1 MTCISEVA
9 DGIFNQAESFSLT
22 MHFNWRKCQQ
32 RRVDGV
38 LVCGNENVWSLEN
51 DMYLWRRQIEF
62 PIEQDQSLE
71 LDYVVWG
78 KCQKTRLLLLDRLLQ
93 KHRTRR

>member
-1 MTCISEVA
+1 MRTYETL
-9 DGIFNQAESFSLT
+9 DG
-22 MHFNWRKCQQ
+22 M
-32 RRVDGV
+32 
-38 LVCGNENVWSLEN
+38 EN

-78 KCQKTRLLLLDRLLQ
+78 KRQKTRLLLFDRLMQ